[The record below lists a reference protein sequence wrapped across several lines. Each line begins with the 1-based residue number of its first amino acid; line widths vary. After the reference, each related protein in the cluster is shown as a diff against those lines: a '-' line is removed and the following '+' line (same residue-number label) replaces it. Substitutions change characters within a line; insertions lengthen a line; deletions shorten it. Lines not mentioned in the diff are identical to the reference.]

1 MEDKILEV
9 LKTTFELEFVDT
21 TCSQQSCEAWG
32 DSMGKLNLVA
42 ELEET
47 FDISIEPEEIRTI
60 KSYEDI
66 VRLLK
71 EKGVE

>member
-1 MEDKILEV
+1 MEEKILEV
-9 LKTTFELEFVDT
+9 LKTTFELDFVDT
-21 TCSQQSCEAWG
+21 TCSQQTCEAWG

-47 FDISIEPEEIRTI
+47 FDISIEPEEIGTM
-60 KSYEDI
+60 KCYDDI

-71 EKGVE
+71 NKGVE